1 LEKGRTFGESFFVG
15 IITHI
20 SQLDKSKTY
29 SYADYLTWRFEEFVE
44 LIKGKVFM
52 MSPALAMRHQAIASR
67 LHGIIFQYFRLHHCS
82 TFFAPFDV
90 RLVKG
95 KQADEDI
102 LTVVQPDICVVCDET
117 KLDDRGCVG
126 APDWIIEILSP
137 ASSKKDLNEKYNLYE
152 ENGVREYWVVFPDSN
167 IINQYVLQD
176 GVYQY
181 INSFPQSA
189 RLAPAIFPE
198 LVVNLEEVFGK

>member
-1 LEKGRTFGESFFVG
+1 VD

-29 SYADYLTWRFEEFVE
+29 SYADYPTWCFEERVE
-44 LIKGKVFM
+44 LIKGKVSLIESF
-52 MSPALAMRHQAIASR
+52 PGLKHQLVAGNLVYAIQA
-67 LHGIIFQYFRLHHCS
+67 HAKKNAYHC
-82 TFFAPFDV
+82 FFAPVDV
-90 RLVKG
+90 CFTPIEANH
-95 KQADEDI
+95 QHI
-102 LTVVQPDICVVCDET
+102 FSVVQPDILMVCDKE
-117 KLDDRGCVG
+117 KLTDLCCVG

-167 IINQYVLQD
+167 IINQYVLQE

-198 LVVNLEEVFGK
+198 LVVNLDEVFGK